1 MEPDNPLTIL
11 VVMISHAMSKQGKF
25 SVLAKCAGELSTPVT
40 SGPTDEEVN
49 ICEWDDV
56 HVMEKVPYAA
66 MAYAIGVCEIEGRTN
81 TYVQEGDILTG
92 VAFQITID
100 EKDSHL
106 YKYIPK
112 EYRED

>member
-1 MEPDNPLTIL
+1 MEPNNPLTIL

-25 SVLAKCAGELSTPVT
+25 SVLAKCAGELSEPS
-40 SGPTDEEVN
+40 SGEEPN
-49 ICEWDDV
+49 EIPWHDV
-56 HVMEKVPYAA
+56 HVMEKVPYSA
-66 MAYAIGVCEIEGRTN
+66 MAYAIGVSELEGRTN

-112 EYRED
+112 EYRDDQ